1 MKKLNIL
8 IGTLILSAGL
18 AGCSSSYYASSGM
31 PTTICTLCTI
41 KRPSPASSGRCR
53 SPQGRGRGAPRRVG
67 GEDRRSA
74 GFGAE
79 NGYYDESSSNPY
91 NDILADTYESAYA
104 RRLRGFES
112 PTYRM
117 PSSYY
122 NFRYGSS
129 FTYAT
134 AYDPAFYN
142 IIISGDEVWVE
153 PKYITSM
160 FGTWGGTPYGGWYFG
175 WNYSPSWWGYPSYA
189 WGGWNWGFGFTCTI
203 RGGVPDGIPTGDPVG
218 GPDGA
223 AAGMDITM
231 RDTGPATI
239 TAIPADAAGATLP
252 AGALRGRGTATEVMP
267 AVRAAAAATAPT
279 VPATAAATA
288 TVRSAAARAAAVT
301 TTGAAVTTTAATAI
315 TAVRGAI
322 STAARGMTSTAVRAA
337 AATTT
342 AAFEQRQQLQQRRF
356 AGRQLRGRLQRRRLA
371 RRQFGRRRTRVMGS
385 R

>member
-18 AGCSSSYYASSGM
+18 AGCSSSYYASSGYANDDLYALHDK
-31 PTTICTLCTI
+31 TAIAR
-41 KRPSPASSGRCR
+41 KQQAAAEARKAE
-53 SPQGRGRGAPRRVG
+53 AEARRA
-67 GEDRRSA
+67 EWEA
-74 GFGAE
+74 KIAEAQALAAE
-79 NGYYDESSSNPY
+79 NGYYDESGSNPY

-160 FGTWGGTPYGGWYFG
+160 FEHGAARLTAAGISAGTTRPRGGAIPATHGAAGTG
-175 WNYSPSWWGYPSYA
+175 ASASLGM
-189 WGGWNWGFGFTCTI
+189 I

-252 AGALRGRGTATEVMP
+252 AGALRG
-267 AVRAAAAATAPT
+267 AVRQ
-279 VPATAAATA
+279 
-288 TVRSAAARAAAVT
+288 RRLCRRFARRPQRLLQHQLRQPQRRQSVQQRLA
-301 TTGAAVTTTAATAI
+301 
-315 TAVRGAI
+315 
-322 STAARGMTSTAVRAA
+322 
-337 AATTT
+337 
-342 AAFEQRQQLQQRRF
+342 RQQLQQP
-356 AGRQLRGRLQRRRLA
+356 GQQLQ
-371 RRQFGRRRTRVMGS
+371 
-385 R
+385 

>member
-18 AGCSSSYYASSGM
+18 AGCSSSYYASSGYANDDLYALHDK
-31 PTTICTLCTI
+31 TAIAR
-41 KRPSPASSGRCR
+41 KQQAAAEARKAE
-53 SPQGRGRGAPRRVG
+53 AEARRA
-67 GEDRRSA
+67 EWEA
-74 GFGAE
+74 KIAEAQALAAE
-79 NGYYDESSSNPY
+79 NGYYDESGSNPY

-189 WGGWNWGFGFTCTI
+189 WGGWNWGFGFTWYDPWWGPGWHPYWGPGWGPGWGGGWHGHHHAGYRPRDYYGNPGGRGRSYTPGRSTSGARYGNGGDSPFSSGSRGSSYNNRGSSYNNRGNSYNSGSRGDFNSGSRNDFNSGSRGSSYNDRGSSGSGSSFNSGGS
-203 RGGVPDGIPTGDPVG
+203 RGGSSG
-218 GPDGA
+218 GGYS
-223 AAGMDITM
+223 GGGS
-231 RDTGPATI
+231 RG
-239 TAIPADAAGATLP
+239 GSS
-252 AGALRGRGTATEVMP
+252 GGGGRGY
-267 AVRAAAAATAPT
+267 
-279 VPATAAATA
+279 
-288 TVRSAAARAAAVT
+288 
-301 TTGAAVTTTAATAI
+301 
-315 TAVRGAI
+315 
-322 STAARGMTSTAVRAA
+322 
-337 AATTT
+337 
-342 AAFEQRQQLQQRRF
+342 
-356 AGRQLRGRLQRRRLA
+356 
-371 RRQFGRRRTRVMGS
+371 GS

>member
-1 MKKLNIL
+1 M
-8 IGTLILSAGL
+8 A
-18 AGCSSSYYASSGM
+18 
-31 PTTICTLCTI
+31 
-41 KRPSPASSGRCR
+41 
-53 SPQGRGRGAPRRVG
+53 
-67 GEDRRSA
+67 
-74 GFGAE
+74 AE
-79 NGYYDESSSNPY
+79 NGYYDESGSNPY

-189 WGGWNWGFGFTCTI
+189 WGGWNWGFGFTWYDPWW
-203 RGGVPDGIPTGDPVG
+203 GPGWPPTGTRLGARMGRRLAWTSPCGIQAPRLLRQSPRTRRSYTPGRSTSGARYGNG
-218 GPDGA
+218 GY
-223 AAGMDITM
+223 AGGSQRRPQRLLQHQLRRGNGDSPFSSGS
-231 RDTGPATI
+231 RGSSYNNRGSVTI
-239 TAIPADAAGATLP
+239 TA
-252 AGALRGRGTATEVMP
+252 V
-267 AVRAAAAATAPT
+267 
-279 VPATAAATA
+279 
-288 TVRSAAARAAAVT
+288 
-301 TTGAAVTTTAATAI
+301 TAI

-322 STAARGMTSTAVRAA
+322 STAARG
-337 AATTT
+337 
-342 AAFEQRQQLQQRRF
+342 
-356 AGRQLRGRLQRRRLA
+356 
-371 RRQFGRRRTRVMGS
+371 
-385 R
+385 